1 MKHILQSLY
10 HSSTFL
16 IKLTKE
22 IVYIVNIPVSCS
34 NTSLSNVTNTRV
46 IVSLKD
52 LYGNQLKPLST

>member
-1 MKHILQSLY
+1 M
-10 HSSTFL
+10 
-16 IKLTKE
+16 IKLTKQ